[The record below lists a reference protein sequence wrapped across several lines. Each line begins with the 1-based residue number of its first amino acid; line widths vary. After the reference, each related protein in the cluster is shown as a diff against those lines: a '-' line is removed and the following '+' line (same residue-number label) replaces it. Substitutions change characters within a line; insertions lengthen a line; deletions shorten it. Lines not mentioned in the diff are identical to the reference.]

1 MNEEILSFVEEEFNL
16 MVEELKL
23 LYEASGKKVSGQW
36 GEALE
41 VVRVGFQVQLKGY
54 DYLSGRGPG
63 QMPPIQAIEEWIRA
77 KGIQPLEANI
87 TVSSLAWAIAKSI
100 AKRGT
105 NKDYHQYLYDEVI
118 TPLRIQQIL
127 NTVAE
132 KTTKIYVDELLL
144 TFDKAWKTTIQ

>member
-1 MNEEILSFVEEEFNL
+1 MNEEVLGFVEEEFNK
-16 MVEELKL
+16 MVDELKL
-23 LYEASGKKVSGQW
+23 LYEASGKKVTGQW

-41 VVRVGFQVQLKGY
+41 VVKVGHQIQLKGY
-54 DYLSGRGPG
+54 DYLRGRPPG
-63 QMPPIQAIEEWIRA
+63 KMPPVQAIEAWIRA
-77 KGIQPLEANI
+77 KGIQPLEDNI

-100 AKRGT
+100 AKKGT

-118 TPLRIQQIL
+118 TPLRIQKII

-144 TFDKAWKTTIQ
+144 TFDKAWQTKQ